1 MRPEKMALWNEF
13 LPEQFLALEEP
24 TTQSSKP
31 ATTETMSDDNKGEY
45 YHTQSSKQL

>member
-24 TTQSSKP
+24 TTQTKP
-31 ATTETMSDDNKGEY
+31 ATTEAMSDDNKGEY
-45 YHTQSSKQL
+45 YHTQSSIQL